1 MRCAWQS
8 YLKLLPPWLS
18 TQVDALGKDA
28 LQELRLRVGQAPLL
42 VLKEQSVYLK
52 RIVCGEDLQHI
63 INAATQYS
71 PWSAQSI
78 RSGYVTVQGGHRI
91 GICGECILQ
100 NDGVT
105 AIRYPT
111 SLCLRVARDFYG
123 IAKGT
128 HTIQGNILII
138 GSPGTGKTTLLRDVI
153 RQRAKHNHESIA
165 VVDERGEIFPTVG
178 QTSCFIIDGAVDIL
192 QFCPKH
198 MGTDMLLRTMNP
210 SCIAV
215 DEITKKEDCDAL
227 YRAGWCGVTLIAT
240 AHAANKD
247 ELFNRPVYRPIID
260 SGLFQTLL
268 IMQPDKS
275 WKAERV
281 ALCK

>member
-8 YLKLLPPWLS
+8 YLKLLPQWLS
-18 TQVDALGKDA
+18 TQVDTIGKET
-28 LQELRLRVGQAPLL
+28 LQELRLRVGQVPVL
-42 VLKEQSVYLK
+42 VLKEQTVYLK
-52 RIVCGEDLQHI
+52 RTVCGEDLRHV

-78 RSGYVTVQGGHRI
+78 ASGYITVNGGHRI

-100 NDGVT
+100 NDSVKG
-105 AIRYPT
+105 IRYPT
-111 SLCLRVARDFYG
+111 SLCVRVARDFYG
-123 IAKGT
+123 IANGT
-128 HTIQGNILII
+128 QKIHGNILII
-138 GSPGTGKTTLLRDVI
+138 GPPGTGKTTLLRDLI
-153 RQRAKHNHESIA
+153 RQRAKHSQERIA

-178 QTSCFIIDGAVDIL
+178 ETNCFAIDGAVDVL

-198 MGTDMLLRTMNP
+198 LGTDMLLRTMNP

-227 YRAGWCGVTLIAT
+227 YRAGWCGVSLIAT
-240 AHAANKD
+240 AHAANKA
-247 ELFNRPVYRPIID
+247 ELYNRPVYRPIVESD
-260 SGLFQTLL
+260 LFQTLL

-275 WKAERV
+275 WKTERM